1 MSLSAE
7 EQVRRDRLHSL
18 AAQGIDAYAPGSDR
32 TAMIG
37 DVLGAFDAYNTNQN
51 TVTIAGRVIAMRH
64 IGALSFLRLSD
75 QTGVMQVV
83 LRKQDFD
90 EATYKLLTDHLDV
103 GDILDVTG
111 VAYLTKTGEQSIL
124 AANVTF
130 RAKALKP
137 MPEKWHGLQDVEL
150 RYRARE
156 LDILTNAEVRYRL
169 TVRSKFISAM
179 RRFLDDAGFLEVET
193 PILQPIP
200 GGASARP
207 FITHHNALD
216 ANFYLRI
223 ATELYLKRLVVGGME
238 KIYEIGR
245 CFRNEGIDYSHN
257 PEFTMLELYEAFAKK
272 DEYITFIESLIRESI
287 RGGLGDTKVM
297 IEGQNVDFANAFP
310 RKTFRQSII
319 DASGIDIDTLKTNED
334 VIAAAK
340 AAKLTID
347 FKGIHGFGEY
357 LDALYKKTGRAAI
370 TTPTWI
376 FDYPVDLKP
385 LARQT
390 PEDPTKSSCAQLVIM
405 GAEIVNLYYYELN
418 NPLEQR
424 ARFIEQESLREQ
436 GSEEAQFLDEEFLSA
451 LETGMPPTS
460 GVGIGIDRLL
470 AFITNAPNLKEVI
483 AFPTLKPKAEQG
495 GATDK
500 S

>member
-7 EQVRRDRLHSL
+7 EQVRRDRLNSL
-18 AAQGIDAYAPGSDR
+18 AAQGIDAYAPGSNR
-32 TAMIG
+32 TTMIG
-37 DVLGAFDAYNTNQN
+37 DALAEFETLNTNQN
-51 TVTIAGRVIAMRH
+51 AVTIAGRVIAMRH

-75 QTGVMQVV
+75 QSGVMQVV

-156 LDILTNAEVRYRL
+156 LDILTNAETRYRL
-169 TVRSKFISAM
+169 TVRSKFIGAM

-207 FITHHNALD
+207 FVTHHNALD

-272 DEYITFIESLIRESI
+272 DEYITFIESLMRESI
-287 RGGLGDTKVM
+287 RGGLGGTVVT
-297 IEGQNVDFANAFP
+297 IEDNNVDFAEAFP
-310 RKTFRQSII
+310 RKTFRETII
-319 DASGIDIDTLKTNED
+319 EASGIDIDTLKTGED

-340 AAKLTID
+340 AANLSID
-347 FKGIHGFGEY
+347 FKGCLGFGEF

-370 TTPTWI
+370 TTPTWV

-385 LARQT
+385 LARPT

-424 ARFIEQESLREQ
+424 ARFEEQESLRER

-483 AFPTLKPKAEQG
+483 AFPTLKPKVEQG